1 MKRTFIFLL
10 FVGMSFSAYSQTKM
24 FINKNNGTT
33 DSLFLSDVKSISF
46 KSGSSTSP
54 LGGMVPVA
62 GGTFTA
68 GITLVTISS
77 FKIEKYEVTY
87 ELWTAVYNWG
97 LTHGYTDLRA
107 GRSGWNSNGTNNP
120 VTDPVT
126 EVNWYDVVKWCNAR
140 SEQDGLTPVYYTTS
154 AQSTVY
160 RSGETV
166 INTDA
171 VNWTANGYR
180 LPTDAEWEFAA
191 KGGTL
196 AQSPPY
202 IYSGSNTID
211 DVAWYTSNSGGS
223 THTVGTKKANELG
236 IYDMS
241 GNVWEWCWDW
251 WDGNTYPSGGTTD
264 PKGPSTTPSYGYRIL
279 RGDSF
284 YYGGCQV
291 VDRGTW
297 EPWSYSFQIGFRCVK
312 H

>member
-1 MKRTFIFLL
+1 MKRTLIFLL
-10 FVGMSFSAYSQTKM
+10 FLGMSFSAYSQTKM

-46 KSGSSTSP
+46 KSSSSTSP

-68 GITLVTISS
+68 GTTLVTISS
-77 FKIEKYEVTY
+77 FKIEKFEVTY

-107 GRSGWNSNGTNNP
+107 GHSGWNSNGTNNP

-126 EVNWYDVVKWCNAR
+126 DVSWYDVVKWCNAR

-160 RSGETV
+160 RTGETV

-180 LPTDAEWEFAA
+180 LPTETEWEYAA
-191 KGGTL
+191 RGGNQTHG
-196 AQSPPY
+196 Y
-202 IYSGSNTID
+202 TYSGSNTID
-211 DVAWYTSNSGGS
+211 DVAWYSNNSGNT
-223 THTVGTKKANELG
+223 THTVGTKSANELG

-241 GNVWEWCWDW
+241 GNVLEWCWDW
-251 WDGNTYPSGGTTD
+251 WSANTYPSGGTTD
-264 PKGPSTTPSYGYRIL
+264 PKGTSTPSYPYRML
-279 RGDSF
+279 RGGSVYF
-284 YYGGCQV
+284 GGSYCQV
-291 VDRGTW
+291 ADRGAAS
-297 EPWSYSFQIGFRCVK
+297 EPYNILFHVGFRCVQ